1 MAKEMRDERRFN
13 IIDYIKA
20 IWSRRYLVLFIAILV
35 TFGAVAATLMMTTK
49 YRATTAIMVPQATGP
64 TPGFVSTG
72 VDVLM
77 SMVGF
82 GEISALDT
90 ETYVMTS
97 LRNLESVADELNL
110 YVDRRKIPKDE
121 YGENVVGPISI
132 NKLNSAGEYTIRFVN
147 NSGDYNV
154 YYNDDEYVGSG
165 KIGERYTGGGL
176 KFVVTGDFKKG
187 DEIEFSV
194 WDKFA
199 LLEYLGNVAITTK
212 NPGPRIIEITAD
224 WTDRITA
231 KNILKLV
238 LEKYLKLTSEY
249 EFSSMEESLA
259 ILGEEIEEV
268 NREMEQIQDELV
280 KYQKEHKTLYYGD
293 AISEVVAILS
303 ELTGQRIA
311 LEIQRDLSNRYFT
324 LLVEDKIDVTDIP
337 FGVSI
342 PLVSD
347 DPTLASLKTQVD
359 TASTELAR
367 MKSIYTEKHPSV
379 KNKERELKN
388 LKERFYEMVLSN
400 IKSRLVGINSQISSY
415 EKTFAEITSKM
426 PKEQMEM
433 ARLTKRLTELQSVY
447 TVLVTEYERQK
458 IEEIQQRPVEKQI
471 RYLHKPYAYEDP
483 VSPNKKFNL
492 LVGFLFGIFLGCLV
506 AFVALFFD
514 TSDFERRH
522 RVLYKLIVLP
532 DRVGKFFEKV
542 IFRR

>member
-259 ILGEEIEEV
+259 ILGEEIEEA
-268 NREMEQIQDELV
+268 EEEPLELEV
-280 KYQKEHKTLYYGD
+280 SEEEIELKEEEGLELGEVEEEETLTD
-293 AISEVVAILS
+293 QVQPEVLK
-303 ELTGQRIA
+303 EP
-311 LEIQRDLSNRYFT
+311 LEP
-324 LLVEDKIDVTDIP
+324 V
-337 FGVSI
+337 
-342 PLVSD
+342 
-347 DPTLASLKTQVD
+347 
-359 TASTELAR
+359 
-367 MKSIYTEKHPSV
+367 PSV
-379 KNKERELKN
+379 
-388 LKERFYEMVLSN
+388 
-400 IKSRLVGINSQISSY
+400 
-415 EKTFAEITSKM
+415 
-426 PKEQMEM
+426 
-433 ARLTKRLTELQSVY
+433 
-447 TVLVTEYERQK
+447 
-458 IEEIQQRPVEKQI
+458 
-471 RYLHKPYAYEDP
+471 
-483 VSPNKKFNL
+483 
-492 LVGFLFGIFLGCLV
+492 
-506 AFVALFFD
+506 
-514 TSDFERRH
+514 
-522 RVLYKLIVLP
+522 
-532 DRVGKFFEKV
+532 EKV
-542 IFRR
+542 IEEPEKVAPRVKEIEIVSIGDPQKISSSSLKLPLTLKLTEFDKEAKINIIIQLEELISE